1 MNVIW
6 TILETLLIVG
16 ILVFIHELG
25 HFITARLNK
34 VKVNEFAL
42 GMGPTLLKHQSKKSG
57 IVYAWRLLP
66 IGGFVSM
73 EGEDEDSD
81 DENAFN
87 KKKVWQRLI
96 IVAAGALM
104 NIILGFII
112 VLVIVSTSAQLG
124 STTVAAFNE
133 GATSSTKLQVNDQ
146 ITAINGM
153 HVSVDNDIIFGLLRD
168 TDGAVDITV
177 KRDGQKV
184 VLESVPFVMD
194 TAEDGTQLIQL
205 DFKVYRSEKTVGN
218 VLKQSVGRTTS
229 IVKMVW
235 LSLVDLVTGRFGFN
249 QLSGP
254 VGIGSAVGEA
264 TSQGWSSL
272 GLLVAFITIN
282 LGVFNLLPLPALDG
296 GRLIFL
302 LIELVRGRPVNPKYE
317 GYVHAAGLIFFFA
330 LMIFVT
336 VNDIFRLIR

>member
-1 MNVIW
+1 MNVFW
-6 TILETLLIVG
+6 TILETLLIVS

-25 HFITARLNK
+25 HFLTARLNK
-34 VKVNEFAL
+34 VKINEFAL

-73 EGEDEDSD
+73 EGEDEDSE

-112 VLVIVSTSAQLG
+112 VLIIVATSAQLG
-124 STTVAAFNE
+124 STTVAAFND
-133 GATSSTKLQVNDQ
+133 GATSNAKLQINDQ

-177 KRDGQKV
+177 KRDGEKV
-184 VLESVPFVMD
+184 VLESVPFVME

-205 DFKVYRSEKTVGN
+205 DFKVYQSEKTVGN
-218 VLKQSVGRTTS
+218 ILKQSVGRTTS

-272 GLLVAFITIN
+272 ALLVAFITIN

-302 LIELVRGRPVNPKYE
+302 LIELVRGKPVNPKYE

>member
-1 MNVIW
+1 MNVFW
-6 TILETLLIVG
+6 TILETLLIVS

-25 HFITARLNK
+25 HFLTARLNK
-34 VKVNEFAL
+34 VKINEFAL

-73 EGEDEDSD
+73 EGEDE
-81 DENAFN
+81 NAFN

-112 VLVIVSTSAQLG
+112 VLIIVATSAQLG
-124 STTVAAFNE
+124 STTVAAFND
-133 GATSSTKLQVNDQ
+133 GATSNAKLQINDQ

-177 KRDGQKV
+177 KRDGEKV
-184 VLESVPFVMD
+184 VLESVPFVME

-205 DFKVYRSEKTVGN
+205 DFKVYQSEKTVGN
-218 VLKQSVGRTTS
+218 ILKQSVGRTTS

-264 TSQGWSSL
+264 ASQGWSSL
-272 GLLVAFITIN
+272 ALLVAFITIN

-302 LIELVRGRPVNPKYE
+302 LIELVRGKPVNPKYE

>member
-302 LIELVRGRPVNPKYE
+302 LIGLVRGRPVNPKYE